1 VNEGDRRVKRS
12 RKLLQQA
19 FSDLLAEKGFQAISV
34 QDIAERAEVNRGTFY
49 AHFQDK
55 YALLEVVVGESFR
68 EALLKRVP
76 LGTPFSLEN
85 LELLTLGV
93 LEFLGGFYSH
103 CRPADREL
111 SPLVETS
118 MQHELYEFLACW
130 LRQIHEDSAPSV
142 VSPETTATV
151 MSWAIFGA
159 GAEWSRGDRADP
171 AESRA
176 HQIVVLLTGGLAQ
189 LGPLPAKAVLQLV

>member
-1 VNEGDRRVKRS
+1 MRVNEEDRRVKRS

-19 FSDLLAEKGFQAISV
+19 FSDLLGEKGFQAISV

-76 LGTPFSLEN
+76 EGTSFSLEN
-85 LELLTLGV
+85 LEQLVLGV
-93 LEFLGGFYSH
+93 IEFLGGFYSH
-103 CRPADREL
+103 CRPSDREL

-130 LRQIHEDSAPSV
+130 LRQLHESSPTSA

-159 GAEWSRGDRADP
+159 GAEWSRSERTDSA
-171 AESRA
+171 AARA
-176 HQIVVLLTGGLAQ
+176 HQIVVLLTGGLTQ
-189 LGPLPAKAVLQLV
+189 FGPLPAHAMA